1 MSTYIWLEKRAV
13 QTTQEQRGHVMSLI
27 FLIVV
32 VKVEEVRFLMKPER
46 VLSRYEVVFS
56 GLIHYSRKE

>member
-1 MSTYIWLEKRAV
+1 MSTYIWLEERAV
-13 QTTQEQRGHVMSLI
+13 QTTQEQRGHVTSLV

-32 VKVEEVRFLMKPER
+32 VKVEEVQVLMKPER
-46 VLSRYEVVFS
+46 VLSRYEVVLS